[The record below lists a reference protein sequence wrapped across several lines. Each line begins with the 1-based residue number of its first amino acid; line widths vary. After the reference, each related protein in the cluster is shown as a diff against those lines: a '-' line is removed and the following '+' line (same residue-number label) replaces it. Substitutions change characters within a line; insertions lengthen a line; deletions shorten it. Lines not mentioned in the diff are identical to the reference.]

1 MNWDAAT
8 NIDKHGTNGW
18 VNLSVINVS
27 TETLLL
33 FTVSRSTCIEPYGKN
48 YQADTDALNKNLV
61 QYRGEAGLSKHP
73 L

>member
-33 FTVSRSTCIEPYGKN
+33 FTVSR
-48 YQADTDALNKNLV
+48 
-61 QYRGEAGLSKHP
+61 
-73 L
+73 